1 MPHFVEAETNGL
13 CYFHADHI
21 PFPHGFSTRAGGV
34 SAAPHLKSLNLGYG
48 RGEGDATVKENWRRF
63 LGAVFGED
71 DLSHLASSPQ
81 IHSAK
86 LSYAEKGG
94 SYPEGDG
101 FFTDRPGVILSV
113 KIADCQPIL
122 LADPEKK
129 IIAALHAGWRGTAA
143 GIALRGVEAMVSLG
157 ASPKRIVAAI
167 GPSIGSCCYEVGEDF
182 VRSVAAL
189 QGEAFAAAHIVR
201 RVKTGGAGGAKIN
214 AKVDTGADAK
224 ADANA
229 DTKVDTKVDTGADTE
244 VGLFADLSGM
254 NRELLLRAGLSAEH
268 ILLPPA
274 CTACF
279 PGRFFSH
286 RASGGLRGTM
296 AAVISL

>member
-1 MPHFVEAETNGL
+1 MPHFIEAETNGL
-13 CYFHADHI
+13 CYFRADHI
-21 PFPHGFSTRAGGV
+21 PFPHGFSTREGGI
-34 SAAPHLKSLNLGYG
+34 STAPHLKGLNLGYG
-48 RGEGDATVKENWRRF
+48 RGDTDAAVAENWRRF
-63 LGAVFGED
+63 LGAVFGEE
-71 DLSHLASSPQ
+71 DLSRLASSPQ
-81 IHSAK
+81 IHSAR
-86 LSYAEKGG
+86 LSYADKGG

-129 IIAALHAGWRGTAA
+129 VIAALHAGWRGTAA
-143 GIALRGVEAMVSLG
+143 GIALAGVKAMVSLG

-182 VRSVAAL
+182 ARSVADL
-189 QGEAFAAAHIVR
+189 QGEDFAAAHIVR
-201 RVKTGGAGGAKIN
+201 RKKTGR
-214 AKVDTGADAK
+214 KVDAAVGTGADEE
-224 ADANA
+224 
-229 DTKVDTKVDTGADTE
+229 VGAS

-254 NRELLLRAGLSAEH
+254 NRELLLRAGLSEEH
-268 ILLPPA
+268 ILLPPV

-279 PGRFFSH
+279 PERFFSH
-286 RASGGLRGTM
+286 RASGGWRGTM